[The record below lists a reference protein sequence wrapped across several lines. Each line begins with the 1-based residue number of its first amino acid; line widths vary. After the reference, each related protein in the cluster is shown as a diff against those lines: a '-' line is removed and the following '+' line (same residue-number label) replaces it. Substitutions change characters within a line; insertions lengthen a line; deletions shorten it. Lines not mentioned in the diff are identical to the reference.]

1 MTASANR
8 YFRIL
13 ALAIAGLMLSLSAS
27 ALGEDVNPEVS
38 EDIRIKSAQEKLAA
52 TPSIVVLYAE
62 GLCCPSCAIGVR
74 KKVSRLSFV
83 DRKRFNNG
91 VDLDAKTQLV
101 SVAVTASLDE
111 SGIASLSQS
120 VWDAGYTP
128 VRSYTMAG
136 DEVISTPL
144 PGENTK

>member
-1 MTASANR
+1 M
-8 YFRIL
+8 
-13 ALAIAGLMLSLSAS
+13 SAS